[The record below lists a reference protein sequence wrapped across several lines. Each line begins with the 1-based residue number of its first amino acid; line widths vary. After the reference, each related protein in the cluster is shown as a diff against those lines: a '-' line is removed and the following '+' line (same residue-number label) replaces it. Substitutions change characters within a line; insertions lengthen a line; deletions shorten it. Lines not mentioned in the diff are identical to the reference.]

1 VRLEQKAAFIFFIL
15 HKTIILMEIFVIL
28 K

>member
-1 VRLEQKAAFIFFIL
+1 VRLEQKTAFIFFIL